1 MFKQLQLQSR
11 LHKLSS
17 KTYIQFQDVLESMTD
32 AFVALDA
39 NWRYT
44 YVNKK
49 AAAAFNRTQEYLIG
63 KHIWT
68 EFPEGVG
75 QPFYHAYY
83 RAVKEKTVIKL
94 REYYPPYDRW
104 FENRIFPLHDGIAI
118 FFSDITEA
126 VKEEEARIQLNTQL
140 ENQNSELLVQEEMLL
155 EQQEELKDTI
165 QELKERN
172 FELDQIMY
180 KTSHDLRSPLVSIL
194 GLLTLMKSETNFE
207 QIKTYLGFIEGRV
220 TKLDD
225 FVKSMLNFSKV
236 NRTQITP
243 VLIDFK
249 EVINQCF
256 QNLQFLEHY
265 SRLEKNIQVNGE
277 KFAHDA
283 LRMEIIINNIVS
295 NAIKYMNPHVAN
307 PYLNVEVDISPEQA
321 ALTFTD
327 NGIGIKKE
335 YLDKVFDMFMRGTE
349 KSDGSGLG
357 LYIVKQT
364 VERLNGSISIHS
376 VAGEGTKISL
386 VIPNLASG
394 HTA

>member
-1 MFKQLQLQSR
+1 
-11 LHKLSS
+11 
-17 KTYIQFQDVLESMTD
+17 
-32 AFVALDA
+32 
-39 NWRYT
+39 
-44 YVNKK
+44 
-49 AAAAFNRTQEYLIG
+49 
-63 KHIWT
+63 
-68 EFPEGVG
+68 
-75 QPFYHAYY
+75 
-83 RAVKEKTVIKL
+83 
-94 REYYPPYDRW
+94 
-104 FENRIFPLHDGIAI
+104 
-118 FFSDITEA
+118 
-126 VKEEEARIQLNTQL
+126 
-140 ENQNSELLVQEEMLL
+140 
-155 EQQEELKDTI
+155 
-165 QELKERN
+165 
-172 FELDQIMY
+172 
-180 KTSHDLRSPLVSIL
+180 
-194 GLLTLMKSETNFE
+194 
-207 QIKTYLGFIEGRV
+207 
-220 TKLDD
+220 
-225 FVKSMLNFSKV
+225 MLNFSKV

-307 PYLNVEVDISPEQA
+307 PYLNVEVHISPEQA

-386 VIPNLASG
+386 LIPNLASG